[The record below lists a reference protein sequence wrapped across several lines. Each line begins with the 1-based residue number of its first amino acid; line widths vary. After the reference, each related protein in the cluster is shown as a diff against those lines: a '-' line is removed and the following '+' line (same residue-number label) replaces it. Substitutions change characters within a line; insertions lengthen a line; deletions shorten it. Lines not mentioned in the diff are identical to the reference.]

1 MTQKTRNL
9 RVSVPK
15 GVDTGNQLKVRGEGE
30 SGVNGGP
37 PGDLIVVIHVRS
49 SEQFIRQGNDLI
61 TAVCITFTQAALGV
75 EVNVPTIKDTEEL
88 QIPSGTQF
96 GDRLRISGKGIPYY
110 NSRTSGDLIVIVEIQ
125 TPKSLTAQEK
135 ELLETFADMRGEQV
149 ESDNSNILHRIG
161 EKLFRNADGN
171 R

>member
-1 MTQKTRNL
+1 M
-9 RVSVPK
+9 
-15 GVDTGNQLKVRGEGE
+15 
-30 SGVNGGP
+30 
-37 PGDLIVVIHVRS
+37 
-49 SEQFIRQGNDLI
+49 
-61 TAVCITFTQAALGV
+61 
-75 EVNVPTIKDTEEL
+75 
-88 QIPSGTQF
+88 QIPPGTQF

-135 ELLETFADMRGEQV
+135 ELLENFADMRGEQV